1 MPQSYENVASGF
13 LGAESEDHT
22 RIDDGAADSVAA
34 SQGLALL
41 EEASTLL
48 DKAEDLAASVHPV
61 LAALSR
67 HLDVECATLT
77 VLNRRTSEILL
88 HEAVGL
94 SEEQRQRA
102 RYRLGEG
109 ITGQVVETG
118 APVVVPSVA
127 TEPRFL
133 NRTRHPQE
141 RGAGDMAFICVPVRH
156 GNETIGALSA
166 ECPYADQTVLEQDL
180 RILSILASLIAHAVR
195 LKQFAEEE
203 AVLVAENQRLQREL
217 AERYRPANIVGNAR
231 EMAPVYEMIGQV
243 AQSDATVLIRGESG
257 TGKELIAQALHY
269 GSRRSEGPF
278 VRVNCAALPEGLV
291 ESELFGHE
299 RGAFTGAV
307 QQRPGRFE
315 RASGGTIFLDEIGD
329 LPASVQVKLLR
340 VLQEREFE
348 RVGGHAALRADV
360 RVVAATNRD
369 LEQDIEHGRFR
380 ADLYYRLN
388 VFPIHVPPLRERRT
402 DIILLA
408 DHFIEKYNAKYKSK
422 VNGRSIVR
430 LSTPAID
437 LLMAYHW
444 PGNVRELENAIERA
458 VLLADSDVIH
468 ARLLPPSLQM
478 ARLDDKRSGPMRA
491 QLQALEREL
500 IIDALKANKGNRAAA
515 ARQLGITER
524 IIGLRV
530 VKYGLAEA
538 HGQSG
543 PPK

>member
-1 MPQSYENVASGF
+1 M
-13 LGAESEDHT
+13 LAESLDRSH
-22 RIDDGAADSVAA
+22 ALS
-34 SQGLALL
+34 LL
-41 EEASTLL
+41 EEASALL
-48 DKAEDLAASVHPV
+48 DEAEDLGASVKPV
-61 LAALSR
+61 LGALSR
-67 HLDVECATLT
+67 HMDVECATLT
-77 VLNRRTSEILL
+77 VLNRRTSELLL

-94 SEEQRQRA
+94 TDEQRQRA

-118 APVVVPSVA
+118 EALVVPSVA
-127 TEPRFL
+127 SEPRFL
-133 NRTRHPQE
+133 NRTRAPQE
-141 RGAGDMAFICVPVRH
+141 RGSRETAFLCVPVKL

-166 ECPYADQTVLEQDL
+166 ERVHDDAGELDEDV
-180 RILSILASLIAHAVR
+180 RVLSILASLIAHAVR
-195 LKQFAEEE
+195 LRQFAEEE
-203 AVLVAENQRLQREL
+203 EALVAENKRLQREL
-217 AERYRPANIVGNAR
+217 EDRYRPSNIVGNSR
-231 EMAPVYEMIGQV
+231 EMAPVYEMINQV
-243 AQSDATVLIRGESG
+243 ASSDATVLIRGESG
-257 TGKELIAQALHY
+257 TGKELIAQAVHY
-269 GSRRSEGPF
+269 GSPRAEGPF

-299 RGAFTGAV
+299 RGAFTGAI
-307 QQRPGRFE
+307 QRRPGRFE

-329 LPASVQVKLLR
+329 LPASVQVRLLR

-348 RVGGHAALRADV
+348 RVGGSQVLTADV

-369 LEQDIEHGRFR
+369 LEKDMHHGLFR

-408 DHFIEKYNAKYKSK
+408 DHFIEKYNQRHA
-422 VNGRSIVR
+422 RSIVR

-458 VLLADSDVIH
+458 VLLADGDVIH

-478 ARLDDKRSGPMRA
+478 ARLEDKRSGPLTA
-491 QLQALEREL
+491 QVEALEREL

-515 ARQLGITER
+515 ARHLGITER
-524 IIGLRV
+524 VIGLRV
-530 VKYGLAEA
+530 AKYGLEG
-538 HGQSG
+538 HG
-543 PPK
+543 

>member
-1 MPQSYENVASGF
+1 LPQSYENVASD
-13 LGAESEDHT
+13 LVDAESGGPAVGPAVPRDQAGPL
-22 RIDDGAADSVAA
+22 R
-34 SQGLALL
+34 GLSFL
-41 EEASTLL
+41 EEASGLL
-48 DKAEDLAASVHPV
+48 DAAEDLAASVHPV

-67 HLDVECATLT
+67 HLDIDCATLT

-88 HEAVGL
+88 QEAVGL
-94 SEEQRQRA
+94 TDEQRQRA

-127 TEPRFL
+127 DEPRFL
-133 NRTRHPQE
+133 NRTRNPHE
-141 RGAGDMAFICVPVRH
+141 RGAADTAFICVPVKH

-166 ECPYADQTVLEQDL
+166 ECRYADQTALEEDL

-203 AVLVAENQRLQREL
+203 AVLLAENQRLQREL

-315 RASGGTIFLDEIGD
+315 RAHGGTIFLDEIGD
-329 LPASVQVKLLR
+329 LPASVQVRLLR

-348 RVGGHAALRADV
+348 RVGGHTTLKADV

-369 LEQDIEHGRFR
+369 LEQDMEHGRFR

-408 DHFIEKYNAKYKSK
+408 DHFIEKYNERH
-422 VNGRSIVR
+422 GRKIVR

-458 VLLADSDVIH
+458 LLLADGDVIH

-478 ARLDDKRSGPMRA
+478 ARLDDRRSGPLRA
-491 QLQALEREL
+491 QLHALEKEL

-524 IIGLRV
+524 IMGLRV
-530 VKYGLAEA
+530 EKYGLADV
-538 HGQSG
+538 HGSAG
-543 PPK
+543 APA

>member
-1 MPQSYENVASGF
+1 MTVGSHP
-13 LGAESEDHT
+13 
-22 RIDDGAADSVAA
+22 
-34 SQGLALL
+34 LALL
-41 EEASTLL
+41 REVSTIL
-48 DKAEDLAASVHPV
+48 DETADLGSSVRPI
-61 LAALSR
+61 LGALSR
-67 HLDVECATLT
+67 RMELECATLT

-94 SEEQRQRA
+94 TDDQRERA

-109 ITGQVVETG
+109 ITGRVVETG
-118 APVVVPSVA
+118 VPVVIPSVA

-133 NRTRHPQE
+133 SRARPLEDRDGT
-141 RGAGDMAFICVPVRH
+141 GFVCVPVRH

-166 ECPYADQTVLEQDL
+166 ERPCAEAASFDEDIQ
-180 RILSILASLIAHAVR
+180 ILSVLASLIAHAVR
-195 LKQFAEEE
+195 LRQFAEEE
-203 AVLVAENQRLQREL
+203 KALVAENRRLRREL
-217 AERYRPANIVGNAR
+217 ADRYRPDNIVGNSR
-231 EMAPVYEMIGQV
+231 EMVPVFEMIGQV
-243 AQSDATVLIRGESG
+243 AGSDATVLIRGESG
-257 TGKELIAQALHY
+257 TGKELIAQAVHY

-299 RGAFTGAV
+299 RGAFTGAL
-307 QQRPGRFE
+307 QQRAGRFE

-329 LPASVQVKLLR
+329 LPPSVQIRLLR

-348 RVGGHAALRADV
+348 RVGGNRMLKTDV

-369 LEQDIEHGRFR
+369 LEADIEDGRFR
-380 ADLYYRLN
+380 TDLYYRLN
-388 VFPIHVPPLRERRT
+388 VFPIHVPPLRDRRT

-408 DHFIEKYNAKYKSK
+408 DHFVETYNRRH
-422 VNGRSIVR
+422 GRAIVR

-458 VLLADSDVIH
+458 VLLADGDVID

-478 ARLDDKRSGPMRA
+478 ATPGAGRSGPLKV
-491 QLQALEREL
+491 QLDALEKEL
-500 IIDALKANKGNRAAA
+500 IVDALKVSRGNRAAA

-524 IIGLRV
+524 VMGLRV
-530 VKYGLAEA
+530 AKYGLA
-538 HGQSG
+538 GR
-543 PPK
+543 